1 MKRYSILTV
10 AVLMVLAVAWT
21 AFGQREGQPAGR
33 QGFGP
38 QMSEEERAK
47 MRERFQN
54 MSEEEKE
61 KFRTQ
66 MRERFGAAGAMFG
79 REAQLEAIKAIEEQV
94 AKLKAVMQAPIPRP
108 GEGKSFQDMSE
119 EERAKLREQFGKIF
133 EERQKTITAI
143 VAQVARLQGRMQ
155 PTAEG
160 EQLIIVNTAD
170 LKAVRELA
178 VKEKAKETA
187 DRLTAMVEA
196 GQRGFGFGRFPF
208 PGGPPGQ
215 PGEGGTR
222 PGPRRGAGTPGGA
235 G

>member
-1 MKRYSILTV
+1 MKRYSILMV
-10 AVLMVLAVAWT
+10 VVLMVLAVAWT
-21 AFGQREGQPAGR
+21 AFGQREGQPTER
-33 QGFGP
+33 QRFGP

-61 KFRTQ
+61 KFRAQ
-66 MRERFGAAGAMFG
+66 MREKFGAAGAMFG
-79 REAQLEAIKAIEEQV
+79 REAQLEAIKAIEEQL
-94 AKLKAVMQAPIPRP
+94 AKLKAGMQAPGLAP
-108 GEGKSFQDMSE
+108 GRSFQDLSE
-119 EERAKLREQFGKIF
+119 EERTKLREQSTKARQ
-133 EERQKTITAI
+133 ERQNALTTII
-143 VAQVARLQGRMQ
+143 AQIARLQGRMQ
-155 PTAEG
+155 PPAEG

-187 DRLTAMVEA
+187 DRLTALVEA
-196 GQRGFGFGRFPF
+196 GQRGFGFGRFP
-208 PGGPPGQ
+208 GRPPGQ

-222 PGPRRGAGTPGGA
+222 PGPQRGAGTPGGA